1 MTRQEASMN
10 STAND
15 AGSAAANRGVATE
28 QYLSFLLGGQEYGAD
43 IRRVQEIK
51 GWDSVTRVPY
61 SPKYVL
67 GVINLRGAIV
77 PVIDLRI
84 RFNLERVPYDS
95 TTVIVVVHV
104 PSERGERTVGIVVDA
119 VADVYNVATENIRVP
134 PDVLGAVERAFVK
147 GLADQD
153 GKLLILLDIELLATS
168 SVLGDTK
175 AA

>member
-1 MTRQEASMN
+1 MN

>member
-1 MTRQEASMN
+1 MN
-10 STAND
+10 SPPP
-15 AGSAAANRGVATE
+15 AGLNSSGVNGGRGSQ

-43 IRRVQEIK
+43 ILRVQEIK

-104 PSERGERTVGIVVDA
+104 PGDRGERTVGIVVDA
-119 VADVYNVATENIRVP
+119 VADVYNVAAENIKAP
-134 PDVLGAVERAFVK
+134 PDVLGAIERVFVK

-153 GKLLILLDIELLATS
+153 GKLLILLDIELLVTS
-168 SVLGDTK
+168 SVTGDK
-175 AA
+175 KVV

>member
-1 MTRQEASMN
+1 MN
-10 STAND
+10 AKTKEIGAQPA
-15 AGSAAANRGVATE
+15 AGGGARE

-43 IRRVQEIK
+43 ILRVREIK

-61 SPKYVL
+61 APKHVL

-77 PVIDLRI
+77 PVVDLRI
-84 RFNLERVPYDS
+84 RFNLESVPYDS

-119 VADVYNVATENIRVP
+119 VADVYNVATDAIKPP
-134 PDVLGAVERAFVK
+134 PDVLGSVDMVFVK

-153 GKLLILLDIELLATS
+153 GKLLILLDIERLVTS
-168 SVLGDTK
+168 SVLGDDR
-175 AA
+175 AAA

>member
-1 MTRQEASMN
+1 MN
-10 STAND
+10 TTTPAGIDPSIAN
-15 AGSAAANRGVATE
+15 GSRGSE

-43 IRRVQEIK
+43 ILRVQEIK

-84 RFNLERVPYDS
+84 RFNLERVPYDA

-104 PSERGERTVGIVVDA
+104 PGERGERTVGIVVDA
-119 VADVYNVATENIRVP
+119 VADVYNIAAEDIKPP

-153 GKLLILLDIELLATS
+153 GRLLILLDIELLVAS
-168 SVLGDTK
+168 SVIGDK
-175 AA
+175 RAA